1 MSISMKV
8 NVDRPIDF
16 WYIVDRLPNTQNMS
30 MASKSLIDAFYE
42 FANEY
47 LAPELEDGISGID
60 FDSIKTIDDCRDE
73 LKLMLMIQDSVLSS
87 YVCGQYDLDYE
98 DFDDEEAYIDKSID
112 FIIKDMKDGSL
123 PLDVYMEDASTLRY
137 CVSSPY
143 QYYLWIPKMD
153 RILPFSIL
161 E

>member
-8 NVDRPIDF
+8 NVDRPSDF
-16 WYIVDRLPNTQNMS
+16 WYIVDRLPNTQNMP
-30 MASKSLIDAFYE
+30 MASNSLMDAFYE

-47 LAPELEDGISGID
+47 LDPELEDGISGID
-60 FDSIKTIDDCRDE
+60 FDSIKTIDDCRYE
-73 LKLMLMIQDSVLSS
+73 LNLMLMIQDSVLFS
-87 YVCGQYDLDYE
+87 YVRGQHGLYCE
-98 DFDDEEAYIDKSID
+98 DFDDEEAYVDKSID
-112 FIIKDMKDGSL
+112 VIIKDMKDDSL

-143 QYYLWIPKMD
+143 QYYLWIQEMGI
-153 RILPFSIL
+153 ILPFSIV

>member
-8 NVDRPIDF
+8 NVNIPLDF
-16 WYIVDRLPNTQNMS
+16 WYIVYSLPGTQNMS
-30 MASKSLIDAFYE
+30 MASKGLTDTFYE

-47 LAPELEDGISGID
+47 LTYELEEGISGID

-73 LKLMLMIQDSVLSS
+73 LKLMLMIQDSELSS

-98 DFDDEEAYIDKSID
+98 DFDDEEAFIDKAID

-161 E
+161 D